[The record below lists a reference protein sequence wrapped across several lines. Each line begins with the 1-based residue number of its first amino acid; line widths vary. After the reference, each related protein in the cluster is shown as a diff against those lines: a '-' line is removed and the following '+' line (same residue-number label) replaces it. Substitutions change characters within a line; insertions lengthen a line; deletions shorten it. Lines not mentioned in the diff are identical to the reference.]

1 MEEPKVPFCVGV
13 SFIASN
19 LPRKPVNRLACRVT
33 VHFKCLKA
41 NQLYREVAKVTA
53 RKPGIFSSS
62 VRPN

>member
-1 MEEPKVPFCVGV
+1 MEEPKVPFCVGDC
-13 SFIASN
+13 FIESS

-41 NQLYREVAKVTA
+41 YQLYRELAMVTA
-53 RKPGIFSSS
+53 RKPRIGSSC

>member
-13 SFIASN
+13 SFIASS
-19 LPRKPVNRLACRVT
+19 LPKKPVNGLACRVT
-33 VHFKCLKA
+33 LHFKCPKA
-41 NQLYREVAKVTA
+41 NQLYREVVKVTA